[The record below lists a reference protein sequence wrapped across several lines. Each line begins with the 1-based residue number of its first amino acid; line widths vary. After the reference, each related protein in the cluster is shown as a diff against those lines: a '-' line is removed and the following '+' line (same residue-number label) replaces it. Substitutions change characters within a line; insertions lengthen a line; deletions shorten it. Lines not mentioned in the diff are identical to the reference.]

1 MDSSFL
7 LGKKA
12 LTEKA
17 ATKSLDDLQSEGRKR
32 VRVISARDIAQMI
45 STAVE
50 TALSDSDYVAPEE
63 VQRLQEK
70 SRQEFQDLLQ
80 ARQAEHTEVES
91 LRSRVAD
98 RDQRIAELEAQLEAA
113 GAEPVE
119 LQGRLQTTEQQLTD
133 AEQRLADTA
142 EQLQAAEAR
151 VEELELAS
159 QQDATPAPTVAP
171 GGANADMVMALMQE
185 VANLKAG
192 MGNAQ
197 PQAGAPQGDGADL
210 AGALDKIAGTLNDR
224 LEQFGKKMG
233 ISAAVDAGDVDYSA
247 LFKEDGTKDLE
258 SNMDNVKVK
267 SKQGGGIAANLAR
280 LKKLKGGD

>member
-1 MDSSFL
+1 MDSSL
-7 LGKKA
+7 LQVKKA

-50 TALSDSDYVAPEE
+50 TALSDTDYVAPEE

-91 LRSRVAD
+91 LRARVAD
-98 RDQRIAELEAQLEAA
+98 RDQRIAQLEAQLEAV
-113 GAEPVE
+113 GAKPAALEE
-119 LQGRLQTTEQQLTD
+119 QLQTTQQRLEDAEQQL
-133 AEQRLADTA
+133 ADSA
-142 EQLQAAEAR
+142 QQLQAAETR
-151 VEELELAS
+151 IEELETAS
-159 QQDATPAPTVAP
+159 RQDATPAPTVAP

-197 PQAGAPQGDGADL
+197 PQAGTPQGDGADL

-247 LFKEDGTKDLE
+247 LFKEDGTKDIE